1 MQVQT
6 KARVECQA
14 LSKAPVILQVHAE
27 SVFMAVRRQLIAG
40 NGISSI
46 VSSQDQPVRRRQFDR
61 ILRFGIVGVAVIRD
75 TPRATEFIGCG
86 ENASERGNWL
96 GIDGCMNPLS
106 IEPQKEVRPLVQDFA
121 IGIAGG

>member
-1 MQVQT
+1 
-6 KARVECQA
+6 
-14 LSKAPVILQVHAE
+14 
-27 SVFMAVRRQLIAG
+27 MAVRRQLIAG

-96 GIDGCMNPLS
+96 GKMARKSDRSPLDRCLRLDPALGS
-106 IEPQKEVRPLVQDFA
+106 
-121 IGIAGG
+121 